1 VPVEAPTPVP
11 GRVSAAE
18 REAVARRLRRGCEEE
33 RLSLDT
39 FADRVERAFAASSAA
54 ELDALVADLPARRAF
69 GSGVV
74 AHLSSWIARL
84 EAAWDSARLER
95 LALPSSPGVYVFG
108 RARDS
113 DCVLPDPTV
122 SRTHAWLRRDG
133 DGHCW
138 LRDLASSNGTWV
150 NGRRVV
156 DEVTVRPG
164 DRISFGGLE
173 YRLSAAL

>member
-39 FADRVERAFAASSAA
+39 FAARVERAFAASSAA
-54 ELDALVADLPARRAF
+54 ELDALVADLPPRRAV
-69 GSGVV
+69 GSRMV
-74 AHLSSWIARL
+74 ARLSFWAARL
-84 EAAWDSARLER
+84 EAAWDGARLER
-95 LALPSSPGVYVFG
+95 LALPAAPGVYVFG
-108 RARDS
+108 RDRES

-122 SRTHAWLRRDG
+122 SRTHAWLRRG
-133 DGHCW
+133 EGERWW
-138 LRDLASSNGTWV
+138 LRDLASSNGTWL

-156 DEVTVRPG
+156 DEVEVRPG
-164 DRISFGGLE
+164 DRVSFGGVE
-173 YRLSAAL
+173 YRLAAP